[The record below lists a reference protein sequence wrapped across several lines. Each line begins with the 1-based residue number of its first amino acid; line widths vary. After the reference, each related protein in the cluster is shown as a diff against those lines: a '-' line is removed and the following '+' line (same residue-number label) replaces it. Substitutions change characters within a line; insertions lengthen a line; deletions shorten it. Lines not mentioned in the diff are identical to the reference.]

1 MNSSGTQSRQH
12 SFLLGAVVL
21 ITSVALFGA
30 AELAVR
36 VRQHIKFGSL
46 LRIEDTYTVDAKS
59 GLRIPVP
66 GGSFGGIRINSLGFR
81 RPQLKVP
88 KPASTVRIAFLG
100 SSTTYCAEVSSN
112 ENAWPHLVAQA
123 LHAHWSGSTVDY
135 VNAGV
140 PGYSVATSLQ
150 NLKSRVAP
158 LDPDIIVI
166 YEGHNDLSGNSFHLA
181 LKQGLVTG
189 QTEQNLSWPARYS
202 LLWYLVQKNLRIVS
216 QQRTARAT
224 EAKLRFNKEDLTAP
238 FYHDLTTLVDA
249 SKTVT
254 PQVVLVTFSTQ
265 LRASQA
271 AEEQTRA
278 AVSSLYYM
286 PYMSVDGLL
295 EAYASYN
302 EVLAR
307 VAQETGS
314 ILIGGENFI
323 PGDAKHFVDSIH
335 FTDLGS
341 RAMADR
347 VVRGL
352 LDSQA
357 VQDVF
362 SRQSASLAVKR

>member
-81 RPQLKVP
+81 GPELKVP

-140 PGYSVATSLQ
+140 PGYSVASSLQ